1 VCQIT
6 SLPHFPDSYRVPLG
20 TTMGIFLKK
29 MPMPVLGRLLSHP
42 ENALITLAYSRR
54 WLYGEGAS

>member
-1 VCQIT
+1 
-6 SLPHFPDSYRVPLG
+6 
-20 TTMGIFLKK
+20 MGIFLKK